1 MIYKK
6 ILIRFHVMSGKAAY
20 HLNIIPGEGTQLLF
34 NGRSQQ
40 GRFDEVLGN
49 RSLGDQIHYRQQ
61 QKGLWGA

>member
-49 RSLGDQIHYRQQ
+49 RSLGRSDP
-61 QKGLWGA
+61 L